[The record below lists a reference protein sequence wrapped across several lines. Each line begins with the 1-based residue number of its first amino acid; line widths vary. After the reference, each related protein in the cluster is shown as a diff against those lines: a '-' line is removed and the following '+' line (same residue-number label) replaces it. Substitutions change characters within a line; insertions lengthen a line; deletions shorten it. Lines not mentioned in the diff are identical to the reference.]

1 VATAAYHPGV
11 DGLGRSERAVRVDW
25 GGLLVGQLE
34 FYWEVHLRPRLEGLT
49 DEEYFWEPVE
59 GCWSLRRAADG
70 SYRLDQQLP
79 EPTPPP
85 VTTIAWRLV
94 HVGATCFANR
104 ASTFFGDGSV
114 PEDADMFD
122 PRHVPAEL
130 PGDATQAVA
139 FLERSYRHWH
149 DGIAS
154 LDDEGLGRPLG
165 PKGGPYAEDPMAE
178 LIAHINR
185 EVMHHGAEI
194 GLLRD
199 LYRATGARTRDSR
212 LVPRS

>member
-1 VATAAYHPGV
+1 MG
-11 DGLGRSERAVRVDW
+11 VDW
-25 GGLLVGQLE
+25 GRLLVGQLE
-34 FYWEVHLRPRLEGLT
+34 FYWEVHLRPRLDGLT

-70 SYRLDQQLP
+70 GYRLDLEVR
-79 EPTPPP
+79 EPVSPP

-94 HVGATCFANR
+94 HVGATCFFNR

-122 PRHVPAEL
+122 PRHLPADL
-130 PGDATQAVA
+130 PGDATEAVA
-139 FLERSYRHWH
+139 FLERSYRRWH
-149 DGIAS
+149 DGIAG
-154 LDDEGLGRPLG
+154 LDDEGLARPLG
-165 PKGGPYAEDPMAE
+165 PRGGPYAEDPMAE

-194 GLLRD
+194 ALLRD
-199 LYRATGARTRDSR
+199 LYRATGATARDSR
-212 LVPRS
+212 LVLRPRG